1 MWERWYLG
9 SSAQL
14 DPSGLGQGDLY
25 LLTHHDGVP
34 FVHDGTRDGEHVR
47 TTLTMDFTQALV
59 EQGKPWLMLT
69 GSLEE
74 RLHLAERVVADI
86 VRRRFTFNRPI

>member
-1 MWERWYLG
+1 MWERRYLG
-9 SSAQL
+9 SSARL
-14 DPSGLGQGDLY
+14 DATGLGRGDVY

-34 FVHDGTRDGEHVR
+34 FVQDGTRDGEHVR
-47 TTLTMDFTQALV
+47 TAMTTDFAQALV
-59 EQGKPWLMLT
+59 EHGKPWLMLT

-74 RLHLAERVVADI
+74 RLNLAERVVADI